1 MKIAIIG
8 SGIFGSSIALILS
21 KKHQIDLY
29 ESEKSIMQGAT
40 RANQL
45 RFHEGYHYPRSKK
58 TVENIQSSKN
68 SFIRYFGKKF
78 FGKTKNYYAIS
89 NYNSKTK
96 YTNYINFLKK
106 NNLKYTII
114 KQNKYKQISNF
125 IQVKEK
131 NLNYFKI
138 KKYISEKINKNK
150 NIKLLLNKSIT
161 KKDLGRY
168 DKIIV
173 AAYSN
178 NNTILKKLNIKNISK
193 RRYELIEKII
203 VKLPKKYSNKSFVVL
218 DGNFVC
224 VDPYLGTNFHLLS
237 DVKNSK
243 IEVLKSSIFPN
254 FKNNKKKFINKGII
268 KNKAS
273 SNFRKFIS
281 HSSQFLNFLKQS
293 KYIGSYYI
301 VRTLK
306 IKKEKTDERLGE
318 IKFYKK
324 FVTILSSKWNTCIN
338 IAHIINKK
346 IND

>member
-8 SGIFGSSIALILS
+8 TGFFGSSMALILS

-29 ESEKSIMQGAT
+29 ESQKTIMQGAT

-45 RFHEGYHYPRSKK
+45 RFHEGYHYPRSAK
-58 TVENIQSSKN
+58 TVKNIQKAKSS
-68 SFIRYFGKKF
+68 FVRYFGRKF
-78 FGKTKNYYAIS
+78 FGNTKNYYTIS

-96 YTNYINFLKK
+96 YANYINFLKK
-106 NNLKYTII
+106 NNLKYRII
-114 KQNKYKQISNF
+114 KQNKYKQVSNF
-125 IQVKEK
+125 IQVKEE

-138 KKYISEKINKNK
+138 KKYISLKINKNK

-161 KKDLGRY
+161 KKEI
-168 DKIIV
+168 DKYEKVII

-178 NNTILKKLNIKNISK
+178 NNTILKELNIKNISK
-193 RRYELIEKII
+193 RRYELVEKII
-203 VKLPKKYSNKSFVVL
+203 IKLPKKYSNKSYVVL

-243 IEVLKSSIFPN
+243 IEVLKSSIFPD
-254 FKNNKKKFINKGII
+254 FKNKKKKFINKGII
-268 KNKAS
+268 KNQNL
-273 SNFRKFIS
+273 SNFKKFIS
-281 HSSQFLNFLKQS
+281 NSSQFLGFLNQA
-293 KYIGSYYI
+293 KYIGSYYV

-306 IKKEKTDERLGE
+306 INKEKTDERLGE
-318 IKFYKK
+318 IKFSKK
-324 FVTILSSKWNTCIN
+324 FITVLSSKWNTCIN
-338 IAHIINKK
+338 IANIINKK